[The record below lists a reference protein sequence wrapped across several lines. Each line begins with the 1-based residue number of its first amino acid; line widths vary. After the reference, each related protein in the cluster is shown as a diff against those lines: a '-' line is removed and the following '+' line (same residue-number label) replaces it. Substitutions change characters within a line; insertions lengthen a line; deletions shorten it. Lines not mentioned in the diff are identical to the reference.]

1 MEASKSMNVSSA
13 QARRKEYL
21 ATEKKPFHFVGCG
34 LDNVYLVGIKYFV
47 GEDGQSI
54 AEIPALQKLM
64 QLIARDVVL
73 SPRDLTGPEV
83 RFLRKRLGKKASD
96 YCSYLGVG
104 PETLSRIE
112 NGKQTLSNQGQKLA
126 RLSYCVFSADLHL
139 VECARSIFQS
149 ILEEMDRTKKKG
161 KIVLKMDEN
170 QEWQE
175 LRAA

>member
-96 YCSYLGVG
+96 YCPYL
-104 PETLSRIE
+104 E